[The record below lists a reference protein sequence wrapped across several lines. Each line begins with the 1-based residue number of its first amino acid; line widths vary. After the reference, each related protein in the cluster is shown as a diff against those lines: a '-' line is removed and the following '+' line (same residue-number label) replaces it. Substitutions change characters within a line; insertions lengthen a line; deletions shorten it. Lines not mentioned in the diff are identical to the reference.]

1 MARVFFKGDLLK
13 VKCSELEFNTVLSN
27 IKLRG
32 LKLSFDPTFNSWVVT
47 SNETYLY
54 CDVVDM
60 KEKWFL
66 VPEARYYEL
75 QKKNTCSFPLQF

>member
-1 MARVFFKGDLLK
+1 MARVFFKGDTLK
-13 VKCSELEFNTVLSN
+13 IKCSQLEFNVILTSH
-27 IKLRG
+27 KLRG
-32 LKLSFDPTFNSWVVT
+32 LKLSYDQQFNSWVVT
-47 SNETYLY
+47 TSETYIY

-60 KEKWFL
+60 KEAYFT